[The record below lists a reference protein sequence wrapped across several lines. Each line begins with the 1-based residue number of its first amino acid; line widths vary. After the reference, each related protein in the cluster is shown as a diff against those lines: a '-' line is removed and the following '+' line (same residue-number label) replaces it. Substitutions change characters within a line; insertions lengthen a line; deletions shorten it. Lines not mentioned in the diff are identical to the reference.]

1 MTPERWQEVKNV
13 LCALLDLEPDKRP
26 AYLDRA
32 CARDY
37 SLRREV
43 ESLLDSSD
51 DIRSS
56 FLQSPPVAGLLTTEG
71 VPDEHVRVVARRA
84 IDSIEYPLMGQTVSH
99 YRILEGLGSG
109 GMGLVYKARDT
120 KLPRFVALK
129 FLPDHLAEDHQ
140 ALERFKREAYA
151 ASSLNHPNICTIYDV
166 GEHEGQPFMV
176 MEYLEGQTLKNHI
189 KGRPLPADALLE
201 IAIQIAD
208 ALQAAHAKGIIHRDI
223 KPANLFILEG
233 GPGVRA
239 KVLDFGLAKQ
249 QGSGISGLEVGTPN
263 PVPEFPIP
271 DLPTAAIDPA
281 HLTSPGTL
289 IGTVAYMSP
298 EQVRGEKLDARTDL
312 FSFGAVLYEMAT
324 GHLPFPGG
332 TSAEICGAILHK
344 TPESLRQLNPQVRV
358 RLEEAI
364 NKALEKDRDLRY
376 HSAGD
381 LGADLKRLKRHEP
394 LIEFRGYD

>member
-1 MTPERWQEVKNV
+1 MTPERWQDVKRV
-13 LCALLDLEPDKRP
+13 LSAALKLDPHQRP
-26 AYLDRA
+26 AYLDQA
-32 CARDY
+32 CAGNH

-43 ESLLDSSD
+43 ESLLASGD

-84 IDSIEYPLMGQTVSH
+84 IDSIEYPLIGQTVSH

-109 GMGLVYKARDT
+109 GMGLVYKAQDT

-129 FLPDHLAEDHQ
+129 FLPDHLAQDHQ

-151 ASSLNHPNICTIYDV
+151 ASSLNHPNICTIYGV

-189 KGRPLPADALLE
+189 KGRPLPVDALLE

-223 KPANLFILEG
+223 KPANLFILDR
-233 GPGVRA
+233 GPGVQA

-249 QGSGISGLEVGTPN
+249 QGSGISGQQVGTPN
-263 PVPEFPIP
+263 PVPEFPI
-271 DLPTAAIDPA
+271 PTAAIDPA

-344 TPESLRQLNPQVRV
+344 TPESVRQLNPQVRV

-381 LGADLKRLKRHEP
+381 LRADLKRLERHEP